1 MNQPLSP
8 TYIGNGQ
15 KLTFSFGLCK
25 TCILVSSIII
35 GQKCPFNTLLIH
47 FPQFHFLFPTQF
59 HFINILLFI
68 FFYFTNIKLTFILFT
83 IIKPTSKRW
92 REFQM
97 FNEGL
102 SNYFA
107 RYTNF
112 ILLNSYLFLNLFEY
126 EVNIYIYIF
135 FWYIFFFI
143 YPKIWCELF

>member
-8 TYIGNGQ
+8 TYIENGQ
-15 KLTFSFGLCK
+15 KLTFNFGLCK
-25 TCILVSSIII
+25 TCILVSSVII

-83 IIKPTSKRW
+83 IIKPTSKREKKKKRW
-92 REFQM
+92 RKVQM

-107 RYTNF
+107 MYNNF
-112 ILLNSYLFLNLFEY
+112 ILLISYLFLNIFEY
-126 EVNIYIYIF
+126 EVNLF
-135 FWYIFFFI
+135 LFVSFFFFI
-143 YPKIWCELF
+143 YP